1 MILIQ
6 NLQGISIERI
16 PFASQFENALFI
28 LKDKKSAEYLNSILN
43 ETQKH
48 SEVILLDFF
57 DSKIYETA
65 FCDASIFIKRAREL
79 TKIANLKNK
88 IIITTLE
95 SFNYKIPLQSYFTEN
110 FEISKNSQISINSL
124 IDKLLDFGYSR
135 VEVINGI
142 GQFAIRGGIVDIF
155 PNISNYPVRIDFF
168 GDIVESIRE
177 FDIESQI
184 SKNHIEKILITKNSE
199 IILNDKTKHI
209 FRQKFKFDN
218 PRIRE
223 SIENGNYFPGIEW
236 YMGCFHEKIEN
247 LKKYVDKDTIFVLD
261 SEIEKVNQIFFENC
275 HEKFKSLKN
284 SVPEVSD
291 IFEDAISE
299 IKNPIKAPL
308 FENNSI
314 FKNHGKIYNIR
325 KISELNDL
333 LKNIKD
339 KTKVIFS
346 VSSNGALNI
355 ISEILKDQKINRIE
369 KFYDAKKFEINLIVS
384 KLNEG
389 FVSNDLIIYTEKEL
403 FGEVLKFAAKRK
415 NSDIFKDYSKLS
427 VGDYVVHERH
437 GIAIFEGLI
446 NISISEIPHDF
457 LSLCYKNDDKLYVP
471 VENISLISRYGGDDS
486 NNVQLDLLK
495 SNSWTNRKIN
505 VRKKLLII
513 ANNLLQLAAKRHVNK
528 IDPMEIPENYENFCK
543 GFGYLETDNQ
553 LSSIQDVIY
562 DLQHTTPMDRL
573 VCGDVG
579 FGKTEVALR
588 AAFIVASNLK
598 QVVLLAPTTILVS
611 QHYKNFVK
619 RFEGFDIKICQLSR
633 FVSPK
638 QMKENLKDIS
648 NGDAQIIIATHSI
661 LSSKVKFHDL
671 GLVIIDEE
679 QHFGVKQKEFLKSI
693 NGNAHFMTL
702 SATPIPRTLQ
712 LAVSGVKELSMIV
725 TPPTDRLPVRT
736 IICDFEK
743 DVIKNAIESELK
755 IGGQVFFVTPR
766 VEYLDELYKLVVKI
780 LPNIK
785 VQKVHGKTENLE
797 EILKDF
803 CDSKIDVLISTN
815 IIDSGIDIPNANT
828 ILVHRFDLFGLSQ
841 LYQLRGR
848 VGRSKRQ
855 AYAYFL
861 MVNDKILTK
870 DAKKRMDVLNNLNKL
885 GSGFNLA
892 SYDMDI
898 RGAGNLLGD
907 EQSGYIKEVGVEL
920 YQSMLQEAILMLK
933 AGGNIN
939 QDLEKLEPQINLG
952 CPVFIPDFYIEDS
965 NLRLEIYRKIGRLN
979 NQNEIDMMEFEL
991 NDRFGR
997 IPYETQNLLTL
1008 IKIKINCQKA
1018 NVEKIDVGPT
1028 GLTFSFFENRCK
1040 SVDGLMNFL
1049 KSDEVKSYDGSAK
1062 IRPDHKIVIS
1072 KKWQSSKERTE
1083 DIFRISEKFS
1093 NLL

>member
-1 MILIQ
+1 MMSGDLK
-6 NLQGISIERI
+6 GISIDRI
-16 PFASQFENALFI
+16 PFRIELENAVFI
-28 LKDKKSAEYLNSILN
+28 LKDKKSAEYLYSILTQ
-43 ETQKH
+43 TQKH

-65 FCDASIFIKRAREL
+65 FCDASIFTKRAREL

-88 IIITTLE
+88 IIVTTLE
-95 SFNYKIPLQSYFTEN
+95 SFNYKIPPKSYFTEN
-110 FEISKNSQISINSL
+110 FEVSKNSQISINSL

-155 PNISNYPVRIDFF
+155 PNISNCPVRIDFF

-218 PRIRE
+218 PRLRE

-247 LKKYVDKDTIFVLD
+247 LKKYVDSDIIFVLA
-261 SEIEKVNQIFFENC
+261 SKIEKVDQIFFESC

-284 SVPEVSD
+284 SVPQVSD

-299 IKNPIKAPL
+299 IKNPIKVPL

-325 KISELNDL
+325 KISELNEL

-339 KTKVIFS
+339 KTKIIFS

-427 VGDYVVHERH
+427 VGDYVVHEKH

-486 NNVQLDLLK
+486 NNVQLDILK
-495 SNSWTNRKIN
+495 SNSWANRKIN

-513 ANNLLQLAAKRHVNK
+513 ANNLIQLAAKRHVNK

-543 GFGYLETDNQ
+543 GFGYLETDDQ

-611 QHYKNFVK
+611 QHYKNFIK
-619 RFEGFDIKICQLSR
+619 RFEGFGIKICQLSR

-638 QMKENLKDIS
+638 QMKENLNDIS
-648 NGDAQIIIATHSI
+648 NGDGQIIIATHSI

-712 LAVSGVKELSMIV
+712 LAVSGVKELSMIA

-797 EILKDF
+797 DILKDF

-828 ILVHRFDLFGLSQ
+828 ILIHRFDLFGLSQ

-861 MVNDKILTK
+861 MVSDKILTK

-965 NLRLEIYRKIGRLN
+965 NLRLEIYRKIGRLS

-991 NDRFGR
+991 NDRFGM
-997 IPYETQNLLTL
+997 IPYETKNLLTL

-1018 NVEKIDVGPT
+1018 NVEKLDVGPS
-1028 GLTFSFFENRCK
+1028 GITFSFFENRCK
-1040 SVDGLMNFL
+1040 SVDGLMKFL

-1062 IRPDHKIVIS
+1062 IRTDHKIVIS
-1072 KKWQSSKERTE
+1072 KKWKSSKERTE
-1083 DIFRISEKFS
+1083 DIFEISEKFS
-1093 NLL
+1093 KLL